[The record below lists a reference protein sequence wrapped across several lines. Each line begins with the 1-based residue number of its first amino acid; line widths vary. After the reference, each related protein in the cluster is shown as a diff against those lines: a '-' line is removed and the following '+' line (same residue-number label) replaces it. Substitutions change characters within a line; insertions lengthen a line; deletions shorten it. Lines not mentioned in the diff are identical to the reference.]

1 MSKEYD
7 VLIEHLREC
16 AKADQSENTFL
27 EAAEAIE
34 EMGERLAEYEEFDY
48 LIGHK
53 CQACGGRFKLRKEN
67 KYLVQAEQGPFGKL
81 AGPAAIYDAYDCP
94 VCGSQN
100 RVNVRYPEYVPDVIE
115 IEGKEE

>member
-1 MSKEYD
+1 MYE
-7 VLIEHLREC
+7 VLIEHLLEC
-16 AKADQSENTFL
+16 AKADTAENTFL
-27 EAAEAIE
+27 EAAKAIE

-67 KYLVQAEQGPFGKL
+67 RYRVQQEQAPFSAALG
-81 AGPAAIYDAYDCP
+81 GPAAIYDAYDCSI
-94 VCGSQN
+94 CGSQN

-115 IEGKEE
+115 IEGTDG